1 MNLPPPV
8 PPAATPP
15 APAAPPRKGL
25 SGCAIG
31 LIVGAVLLVV
41 AIPVIGILAA
51 IAIPQYQ
58 EYVVRTRVTA
68 GYVHVNELQSRVDAW
83 RRDHDDCP
91 GNTDLGLPEDDR
103 VPLGRSDAPA
113 AGVVTV
119 GSLDSGEC
127 AIEMRLEGVNQ
138 SVDGKTLV
146 AVSDGSAWRCDA
158 GTLEPRYLPL
168 ICRNGGA
175 PRPQAMESP

>member
-1 MNLPPPV
+1 MTLPPPM
-8 PPAATPP
+8 PPSAPPP
-15 APAAPPRKGL
+15 APVVPPRKGM
-25 SGCAIG
+25 SGCAIAA
-31 LIVGAVLLVV
+31 IVGAVLVVV
-41 AIPVIGILAA
+41 AIPVIAILAA

-58 EYVVRTRVTA
+58 DYIVRTRVTA
-68 GYVHVNELQSRVDAW
+68 GYVHVNALQTQVDAW

-113 AGVVTV
+113 TGVVTV

-127 AIEMRLEGVNQ
+127 AIEMRLEGVNPG
-138 SVDGKTLV
+138 VDGKTLV
-146 AVSDGSAWRCDA
+146 AVSDGTTWRCDA
-158 GTLEPRYLPL
+158 GTLQAQHLPL

-175 PRPQAMESP
+175 PRP